1 MSRFE
6 VPLVMLRSRYLKLI
20 HWRSAAILVGTPFVM
35 IMSMCAM
42 LPMHEDMEYRTSQ
55 NEKPRQPAQSVST
68 MLRDEVKGGDC
79 EKAIEGDAARCK
91 LGSLSVTALCLSE
104 FWSILLL
111 QYRAWPR
118 QVHVCRDT
126 ACKPT
131 ARQLLLR

>member
-91 LGSLSVTALCLSE
+91 LGSLSVTARLPIRVLVHIAPPVSRVASAGACV
-104 FWSILLL
+104 
-111 QYRAWPR
+111 PR
-118 QVHVCRDT
+118 HG
-126 ACKPT
+126 
-131 ARQLLLR
+131 L